1 MVESCGAPLPSQP
14 RLIWREKIRSEGG
27 KNGHGWDKSFPC
39 SDFFESTWLP
49 CHGFMLGQTGV
60 FFLAYNGVDYLP
72 SVVLLNEDYR
82 NYVRGFFLNNKYQ
95 YNASAYH

>member
-1 MVESCGAPLPSQP
+1 
-14 RLIWREKIRSEGG
+14 
-27 KNGHGWDKSFPC
+27 
-39 SDFFESTWLP
+39 
-49 CHGFMLGQTGV
+49 MLGQTGV